1 MFPTSVWFRSS
12 HVKDTCPTIPSV
24 WLMSLLDVLF
34 PLIQPQLL
42 GNFGGA
48 IPYHSTKTNKDVL
61 MAALNPGAQRDQ
73 EAVWCILSSKLT
85 AKCRSRSPEWQP
97 PSSLMSGRLVI
108 HAVVFCEYVQMR
120 PDRSWSIPFHVI
132 GKFQGNPVFHP
143 KPKNSQI
150 HPPHH
155 FGGKFGVLR
164 GLHNINPT
172 RFATCVMWGHFE
184 PSQDSWAC
192 MYNPN
197 CFSAVSLSVFCCWD
211 SLRCSNP
218 NLSGPF
224 LQRNLGGPGVFVN
237 NLLTVRHGGPPTTCS
252 YDTPRCSKSPKVG
265 PSSSIMDILAISNI
279 QGDHFDISRP
289 TRTPFLRCF
298 TGIQVVPGVST
309 PWPSM

>member
-1 MFPTSVWFRSS
+1 MVQAELPACSLRRCGFDPAMLRI
-12 HVKDTCPTIPSV
+12 HVLQSRRYGWCPC
-24 WLMSLLDVLF
+24 LMCCFHWSNPKLLD
-34 PLIQPQLL
+34 
-42 GNFGGA
+42 NFGGA
-48 IPYHSTKTNKDVL
+48 IPHHSTKTNKDVL
-61 MAALNPGAQRDQ
+61 VAALNPGAQRDQ

-97 PSSLMSGRLVI
+97 SSSLMSGRLVI
-108 HAVVFCEYVQMR
+108 HALVFFCEYVQMR

-155 FGGKFGVLR
+155 FGGKRGVLR
-164 GLHNINPT
+164 GLHNINPS
-172 RFATCVMWGHFE
+172 RFATCVMRGHFE

-197 CFSAVSLSVFCCWD
+197 CFSAASLSVFCCWD

-224 LQRNLGGPGVFVN
+224 LERNLGGPGVFQQPA
-237 NLLTVRHGGPPTTCS
+237 HSTTWW
-252 YDTPRCSKSPKVG
+252 SPHYMQLWHAPMQQVAKG
-265 PSSSIMDILAISNI
+265 
-279 QGDHFDISRP
+279 RP
-289 TRTPFLRCF
+289 K
-298 TGIQVVPGVST
+298 
-309 PWPSM
+309 